1 MPVLETL
8 TFCEKLVVAIT
19 CGPNTK
25 PAELRVSA
33 GAPTKPVPDKFTKL
47 VAKPLELLDTNNCPL
62 NGPFCVGRNAIFTV
76 QVAFCA
82 SDAGQLFVWAKLL
95 LIVKAD
101 PPSVRLAVALLP
113 TVIVWVGLAVP
124 TLWSAKVKLAGVR
137 VMKGRFAPVPVRLTT
152 FGLLLPP

>member
-1 MPVLETL
+1 MVAGTLPVVETMTL
-8 TFCEKLVVAIT
+8 CETLVVAIT

-25 PAELRVSA
+25 PAELKVSA

-47 VAKPLELLDTNNCPL
+47 VAKPLELLDTNSCPL
-62 NGPFCVGRNAIFTV
+62 NGPLCVGRNAIFTV

-95 LIVKAD
+95 LIVNAD
-101 PPSVRLAVALLP
+101 PPSVRLVVALLP

-124 TLWSAKVKLAGVR
+124 PPCPPKAKLAGAR
-137 VMKGRFAPVPVRLTT
+137 EMKGGLPPHPVRST
-152 FGLLLPP
+152 PS